1 MKGFFV
7 KLILMLLAV
16 VLTSVVVWFLPGTY
30 FNKLAMMTNKKQR
43 LASIA
48 QPRLVLI
55 GGSNLFGIN
64 SGVLQKELNMNAA
77 NFGCWGG
84 FRVEDI
90 YDGIEK
96 YLSKGDT
103 VVVVQEYYA
112 MCADCTIADPTGEI
126 FMLLFN
132 PKRTIEKYFVNGKP
146 HEIISLFFR
155 LMQLKVKSYIKQ
167 ISVGDTSRIF
177 TNGFFYYSRLCNE
190 YGDRVIPFIHMRPLS
205 YSGKIFT
212 KFEISHLYEI
222 YRRCSRKGIKVAFS
236 FPPFPIDE
244 YEKSK
249 KSIHHLYNFMRS
261 ECPMPLLN
269 APEDNIYPDEFFAD
283 SAYHLTDEGEKIR
296 TARLVQQLKRFLK
309 MNR

>member
-7 KLILMLLAV
+7 KLILMSLAV
-16 VLTSVVVWFLPGTY
+16 TLTSAVVWFLPGTY
-30 FNKLAMMTNKKQR
+30 FNKLAMMINKKQR
-43 LASIA
+43 LASIDK
-48 QPRLVLI
+48 PRLVLI
-55 GGSNLFGIN
+55 GGSNLFGVN
-64 SGVLQKELNMNAA
+64 SGVLQKELNMNVA

-112 MCADCTIADPTGEI
+112 MCADCTVDDPTGEM
-126 FMLLFN
+126 FTFLFN
-132 PKRTIEKYFVNGKP
+132 PTRVIKKYFINGKP

-155 LMQLKVKSYIKQ
+155 LMQMKVKSYIKQ

-177 TNGFFYYSRLCNE
+177 SNGFFYYSRLCNK
-190 YGDRVIPFIHMRPLS
+190 YGDREIPFMHMRPLS

-212 KFEISHLYEI
+212 KFDTSHLYEI
-222 YRRCSRKGIKVAFS
+222 SRRCSAKGITVAFS
-236 FPPFPIDE
+236 FSPLPVDE
-244 YEKSK
+244 YEKNK
-249 KSIHHLYNFMRS
+249 KSIHHLYNYMRTG
-261 ECPMPLLN
+261 PMPLLN

-296 TARLVQQLKRFLK
+296 TARLVQQLKRFFEDE
-309 MNR
+309 